1 MSDIRN
7 EKGMIVLKCCEEAD
21 CGVPDPG
28 ELAFDYVYE
37 AYRAGFEYARSNED
51 YPINELIENQIPY
64 NNYKIATIWGELQL
78 YNNDYFGD
86 KNNNFIE
93 QFQYMLY
100 EVTEVFI
107 DKGRYDSMAIRAK
120 GRR

>member
-1 MSDIRN
+1 MSDNKR
-7 EKGMIVLKCCEEAD
+7 MIVKRCCEEAD

-37 AYRAGFEYARSNED
+37 AYQEGVNYARDGED
-51 YPINELIENQIPY
+51 YPEEELIENQIPY
-64 NNYKIATIWGELQL
+64 NNYKIVTIWGELQL